1 MTLQDLQ
8 FGDNGLLVCP
18 ISGVVRSKKN
28 YC

>member
-8 FGDNGLLVCP
+8 VCDNGLLACP
-18 ISGVVRSKKN
+18 ISGVVRFKKN

>member
-8 FGDNGLLVCP
+8 DCDIGLLVCP